1 MTINTKKISS
11 NTFREEVDFLET
23 HVPSALYGASDVYQ
37 FLDDVLEDLH
47 EQELTLFPLES
58 FDGLEIRQVDIYS
71 IFEQLN
77 NSDTAYIAEDTS
89 SSLGFNF
96 NIGVDKDEIDGL
108 ANLVAEFGRDAFGPY
123 LPMHAFYNSAKT
135 PWGIYL
141 YPELIRER
149 AKILQKAVPY
159 PITSKQYLA
168 IYLYAVYRH
177 ELFHYQ
183 TERFATKLEIAFAQ
197 PFFKPYH
204 TNVFAPLHYTEDWLE
219 EALAEASV
227 LESVLVQNR
236 TGIKSSIIKDIYKY
250 DLQFMP
256 PGYRD
261 YHCKKYGGPTKAH
274 KTFAAQIVGGSI
286 KPNHKSTALF
296 TVKGEFGADDKK
308 VPVYMVTN
316 IRKYIKRVQ

>member
-1 MTINTKKISS
+1 MATNTKIKSTK
-11 NTFREEVDFLET
+11 TFREEMDFLET
-23 HVPSALYGASDVYQ
+23 HVPSALYGASDVYH
-37 FLDDVLEDLH
+37 FLDDVLEELH
-47 EQELTLFPLES
+47 EQEPTLFPLES

-71 IFEQLN
+71 IFEQLS
-77 NSDTAYIAEDTS
+77 NSDIAYITEDTT

-96 NIGVDKDEIDGL
+96 GISVNKDETDGL
-108 ANLVAEFGRDAFGPY
+108 ANLVAEFGRDAFGCY
-123 LPMHAFYNSAKT
+123 LPMHAFYNSTKT

-149 AKILQKAVPY
+149 AKFLQKNIPY
-159 PITSKQYLA
+159 SITSKQYLA
-168 IYLYAVYRH
+168 VYLYAVYRH

-204 TNVFAPLHYTEDWLE
+204 TNVFSPLQYTDDWLE

-227 LESVLVQNR
+227 LESVLVPKR

-250 DLQFMP
+250 DLQSMP

-261 YHCKKYGGPTKAH
+261 YHCKNYGGPAEAH
-274 KTFAAQIVGGSI
+274 KTFAAQIAGGNINPS
-286 KPNHKSTALF
+286 HKSTALF
-296 TVKGEFGADDKK
+296 TIKGEFGADDRK
-308 VPVYMVTN
+308 VPVYMITN
-316 IRKYIKRVQ
+316 IRKYKKRVQ